1 MINQYSLRINSLSKC
16 CFVSFFILIIFSGCS
31 KKEQSYFPLSNGY
44 KWRYDVLLETRDG
57 IQKQKY
63 ILNNT
68 GEGELNGTPVYLR
81 ESLDG
86 TVLYY
91 LDSNEGIYYLG
102 SRNNKKIKSEF
113 NNDKKLVIPQVYM
126 VNKKWKQSTVTKLLK
141 KTGPPQK
148 TVFEIFAKVE
158 LEGKIETLDAM
169 VIVPAGRFE
178 NCMKITMRGSSFKD
192 AGNYVGLTLVN
203 VEQTSWYAKGVG
215 LVRMER
221 IETTESNALDKGTL
235 LIELA
240 DFETGQNNIF

>member
-1 MINQYSLRINSLSKC
+1 
-16 CFVSFFILIIFSGCS
+16 
-31 KKEQSYFPLSNGY
+31 
-44 KWRYDVLLETRDG
+44 
-57 IQKQKY
+57 
-63 ILNNT
+63 
-68 GEGELNGTPVYLR
+68 
-81 ESLDG
+81 
-86 TVLYY
+86 
-91 LDSNEGIYYLG
+91 
-102 SRNNKKIKSEF
+102 
-113 NNDKKLVIPQVYM
+113 
-126 VNKKWKQSTVTKLLK
+126 LK

>member
-240 DFETGQNNIF
+240 DFETDQNNIF

>member
-31 KKEQSYFPLSNGY
+31 KKELSYFPLSNGY